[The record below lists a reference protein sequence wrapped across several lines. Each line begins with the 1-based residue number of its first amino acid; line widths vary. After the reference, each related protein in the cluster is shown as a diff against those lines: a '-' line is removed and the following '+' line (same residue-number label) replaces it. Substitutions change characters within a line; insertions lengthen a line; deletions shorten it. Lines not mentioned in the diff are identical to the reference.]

1 MRSKIVFR
9 HKDSNIELSLQDLV
23 QYLNEGK
30 KTITVQRKP
39 PKHWKLSD
47 NTELI
52 GTLEQ
57 INYIPFSDEWD
68 CIVK

>member
-30 KTITVQRKP
+30 KTIIVHRRP

-52 GTLEQ
+52 RTLEH